1 MPLQYDPVSGT
12 MEIGEIGSAF
22 CLITRAC
29 AEKMAHSYP
38 ELDFLGVTGELEHGV
53 YAPMVE
59 NRRWYSEDFAFCKR
73 WRAIGGKCFMIPE
86 AALSHTGSH
95 TFTGSFAEAAQRQQA
110 EQAQRIAAE

>member
-1 MPLQYDPVSGT
+1 
-12 MEIGEIGSAF
+12 
-22 CLITRAC
+22 
-29 AEKMAHSYP
+29 MAHSYP